1 MIDRLRWAVCAA
13 LTLLCV
19 ACVPSTAPLATAI
32 PTQQLIPALPSATWT
47 RVPPTATPE
56 PRPLSAA
63 ELSQLALA
71 TTVAPDPFLALIQAD
86 LDQRFSLEGITPII
100 VTTEAVTW
108 QNRDLECRDSTPETG
123 VQLDGARLTVIAGER
138 VYTYHVDSAIG
149 QPLLCG
155 QSDLYDTR
163 PELFLA
169 IDPVANELV
178 QVAQT
183 QLGRDLD
190 LPQARIQLISAR
202 PMIWDDA
209 SLGCPLEGEFYALM
223 PVQGYRFVFSVG
235 SALYVFHTNEDRL
248 ILCEDG
254 ATKTPT
260 PTITRTPSATRT
272 LTPTRTPS
280 VTRTPTI
287 TPTRPPSLT
296 RTPRPTRTVTP

>member
-1 MIDRLRWAVCAA
+1 MTHRLRWAVIAA

-19 ACVPSTAPLATAI
+19 ACVPTTAPLSTAI
-32 PTQQLIPALPSATWT
+32 PTQQLIPALPSATLT
-47 RVPPTATPE
+47 RIPPTATAE

-63 ELSQLALA
+63 ELSRLALA
-71 TTVAPDPFLALIQAD
+71 TTVAPDPFLPLIQAD
-86 LDQRFSLEGITPII
+86 LAQRFSLEGITPLI
-100 VTTEAVTW
+100 VATEAVIW
-108 QNRDLECRDSTPETG
+108 RNQDLECRNATPESG
-123 VQLDGARLTVIAGER
+123 VQLDGSRLTVIAGER
-138 VYTYHVDSAIG
+138 VYTYHVDLAVG

-163 PELFLA
+163 PELFLS

-183 QLGRDLD
+183 RLANDLD

-209 SLGCPLEGEFYALM
+209 SLGCPLEGEFYALL

-235 SALYVFHTNEDRL
+235 SALYVFHSNEDRL

-260 PTITRTPSATRT
+260 PTITRTPTATRT
-272 LTPTRTPS
+272 PTL
-280 VTRTPTI
+280 TRTPTI
-287 TPTRPPSLT
+287 TAT
-296 RTPRPTRTVTP
+296 RTASRTRTIAPTVTP